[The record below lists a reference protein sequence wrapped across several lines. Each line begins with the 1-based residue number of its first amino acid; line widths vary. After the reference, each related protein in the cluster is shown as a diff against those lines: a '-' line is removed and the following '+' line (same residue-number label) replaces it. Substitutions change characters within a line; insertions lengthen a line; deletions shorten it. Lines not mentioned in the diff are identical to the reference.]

1 MKWEFSNDA
10 PIYAQ
15 LIDQIKVGI
24 VSGVFPPG
32 ERLPSVRDLATE
44 AGVNP
49 NTMQRALTE
58 LERDGLVYSQRTA
71 GRFVTEDKAMI
82 AVAKRGL
89 AERHIKTFV
98 AAMIRLGYQ
107 SEEIVELLRQE
118 SAAETSKE
126 ELIHVGSGM

>member
-15 LIDQIKVGI
+15 LILQIKVGI
-24 VSGVFPPG
+24 VSGAFPPG

-71 GRFVTEDKAMI
+71 GRFVTEDRNMI
-82 AVAKRGL
+82 DAAKRGL
-89 AERHIKTFV
+89 AEHHIQAFL
-98 AAMIRLGYQ
+98 AAMGQLGYQ
-107 SEEIVELLRQE
+107 REEIIALLRQE
-118 SAAETSKE
+118 SGKE
-126 ELIHVGSGM
+126 GITDGGSGM